1 MVRFINDDETR
12 ATIPHQPP
20 GLPILTAWEQMRK
33 SLSIVGRRPGAQGV
47 PNDKKKRQG
56 WLALFLPLAQ
66 EPIPSDGTS
75 GVNLASN
82 RNRRPWIEWL
92 YRKNRWAGGRVEQ
105 MAPSQRQNYMIEILI
120 SSVFA
125 LVALASVA
133 GIMFVVFK
141 PRSLPGVCI
150 R

>member
-1 MVRFINDDETR
+1 
-12 ATIPHQPP
+12 
-20 GLPILTAWEQMRK
+20 
-33 SLSIVGRRPGAQGV
+33 
-47 PNDKKKRQG
+47 
-56 WLALFLPLAQ
+56 
-66 EPIPSDGTS
+66 
-75 GVNLASN
+75 
-82 RNRRPWIEWL
+82 
-92 YRKNRWAGGRVEQ
+92 